1 MGYSSEVYRKA
12 QLLLEERRR
21 RAENELQMRKT
32 EIYDRVPEVETL
44 SKELSGNMITL
55 SLAVLKGSEDAL
67 SVLRQQNEE
76 ARTKIRAVLA
86 KNGFDPDALEPKY
99 TCPICQD
106 TGRVNGALCS
116 CYKEVCRLAAGEEL
130 EQSSGA
136 AGCSFDNFR
145 LDVYP
150 KMSIG
155 HGVVPYDKM
164 QAIFSACRS
173 YADNFSIKSPSLLFV
188 GRTGLGK
195 THLSL
200 AIAKVVLEKDYG
212 VVYQT
217 SQRLVNDL
225 EREQF
230 SNTGSDALRK
240 KYAKCDLLIIDDLG
254 AEFSTSFTVA
264 AIGNLINE
272 RLFEYRP
279 TIISTNLATDE
290 LTKRYSE
297 RTGSRL
303 LGEYKLLYF
312 LGNDLRTH

>member
-21 RAENELQMRKT
+21 RAEQEAKLRKA
-32 EIYDRVPEVETL
+32 EIYAKVPEVEAL
-44 SKELSGNMITL
+44 EKELSRNMVTL
-55 SLAVLKGSEDAL
+55 SLSVLKGGADAL
-67 SVLRQQNEE
+67 SVLRQRNEA
-76 ARTKIRAVLA
+76 AREKIGTLLA
-86 KNGFDPDALEPKY
+86 ENGFSPDALEPQY
-99 TCPICQD
+99 TCPKCED
-106 TGRVNGALCS
+106 TGRVNSTLCS
-116 CYKEVCRLAAGEEL
+116 CYKEACRMMAREEL
-130 EQSSGA
+130 EKNSGA

-150 KMSIG
+150 TEPNKLGKVPRNKM
-155 HGVVPYDKM
+155 
-164 QAIFSACRS
+164 AINLNYCID
-173 YADNFSIKSPSLLFV
+173 YADNFSMKSPSLLFV

-200 AIAKVVLEKDYG
+200 AIAKAVLEKGYG

-225 EREQF
+225 EKEQF
-230 SNTGSDALRK
+230 SNTGSDTLRK
-240 KYAKCDLLIIDDLG
+240 KYAECDLLIIDDLG

-264 AIGNLINE
+264 ALGNLINE
-272 RLFEYRP
+272 RLFEGRP

-312 LGNDLRTH
+312 LGNDLRTR